1 MKKIFILAV
10 IILLTLIPVPIR
22 GQGQEIQQL
31 ILNIEKLTQFRQIL
45 SDMKKGYQILSGGY
59 KTVRDMA
66 EGNFS
71 LHKTF
76 LDALLQ
82 VSPVVRNYKKV
93 GDIISL
99 QILLVHQ
106 SKTALGGFAKSN
118 RFTQKELGYLER
130 VYGNLL
136 KQSLANL
143 DELILIVTA
152 DRLRMSDDERLA
164 AIDRIYAEMQD
175 KVLFLQNFNA
185 QCDILALQRA
195 KETNDVDKG
204 RALYELK
211 N

>member
-1 MKKIFILAV
+1 MKKTLILTV
-10 IILLTLIPVPIR
+10 IILLSLIPVPIR

-59 KTVRDMA
+59 KTVKDMA

-71 LHKTF
+71 LHKAF

-82 VSPVVRNYKKV
+82 VSPVVRNYKRV

-99 QILLVHQ
+99 QILLVRE
-106 SKTALGGFAKSN
+106 SKTALDGFAKSN

-143 DELILIVTA
+143 DELTLIVTA

-164 AIDRIYAEMQD
+164 AIDRIYADMQD
-175 KVLFLQNFNA
+175 KVLFLQNFND
-185 QCDILALQRA
+185 QSNMLALQRS
-195 KETNDVDKG
+195 KETNDVEKG
-204 RALYELK
+204 RALHELK